1 MNIKSCAD
9 FARIDK
15 LILLIK
21 ADQKGS
27 DTDAP
32 ACRFRITGNH
42 EFLLGLAFKLQ
53 PVAGTFVYVRAARS
67 LCNNA
72 FPSFSAG
79 FSVERLPFSFAM
91 SGKPQRI
98 SKRKCMAEQL
108 LSVSQFDMGKVIAVQ
123 IENIEKIVEDWNVPL
138 LALLEQRESRNAAFE
153 RDNLAVNDEV
163 GYRFFQEGRHEF
175 RIIVV
180 KPDVVS

>member
-1 MNIKSCAD
+1 
-9 FARIDK
+9 
-15 LILLIK
+15 
-21 ADQKGS
+21 
-27 DTDAP
+27 
-32 ACRFRITGNH
+32 
-42 EFLLGLAFKLQ
+42 
-53 PVAGTFVYVRAARS
+53 
-67 LCNNA
+67 
-72 FPSFSAG
+72 
-79 FSVERLPFSFAM
+79 
-91 SGKPQRI
+91 
-98 SKRKCMAEQL
+98 
-108 LSVSQFDMGKVIAVQ
+108 MGKVIAVQ